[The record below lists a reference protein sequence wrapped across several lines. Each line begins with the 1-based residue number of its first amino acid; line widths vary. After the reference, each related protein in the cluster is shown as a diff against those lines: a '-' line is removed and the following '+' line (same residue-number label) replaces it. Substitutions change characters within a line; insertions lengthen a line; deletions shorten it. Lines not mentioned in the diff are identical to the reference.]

1 VFFHTSYNRKKQSSN
16 LITCNLQKGDQM
28 TKERALSL
36 VLFLILG
43 TIAYFARY
51 GEVINSTHVNTLKDW
66 APWIVLFI
74 GGITILLAHE
84 DSVYQM
90 LLCILVPGYF
100 LYYILFVSQ
109 RLYLRAIIAAV
120 LVATAQDAFMQ
131 YSDWLNAFVEGGH
144 EWIESGGE

>member
-1 VFFHTSYNRKKQSSN
+1 
-16 LITCNLQKGDQM
+16 M

-36 VLFLILG
+36 VLFLTLG
-43 TIAYFARY
+43 TIAYFVRY
-51 GEVINSTHVNTLKDW
+51 GDVVSSTHVSTLKDW
-66 APWIVLFI
+66 GPWIVMII
-74 GGITILLAHE
+74 GVITILLAHE

-90 LLCILVPGYF
+90 LLCILLPGYF

-131 YSDWLNAFVEGGH
+131 YSEWLNAFVERGH